1 MAAKQHVLIV
11 GGGIIGVTAALE
23 LRRRGYEVTL
33 IDPGPLPHPEASSTD
48 ISKMVRMDYGSDELY
63 MDWMEAGLPLW
74 REWNE
79 GWGEEL
85 YHEDG
90 FVIMAREEMRPG
102 EFEYD
107 SYRLLQE
114 RGYAPERLDSAALA
128 ARFPAWNEQVYVDGY
143 YNEVAGWAESGA
155 ALTRLIEAARA
166 AGVVLREGA
175 AMAELL
181 TDDGRVRGVVLGDGQ
196 TLAADTVIVAAGAWT
211 PVLLP
216 HLGDVMWVVGQP
228 VMHFQPAEPELF
240 ALPKFTGF
248 AADISHTGWYGFPL
262 NQGVVKIAN
271 HGEGV
276 RLDPRG
282 PKVVGAGEEARFREF
297 LRETFPAL
305 AEAPC
310 VKQRLCLYCDTWD
323 GHFWI
328 DHDRE
333 YPGLLVATGGSGH
346 AFKFAPLF
354 GGLIA
359 DVLEGRENR
368 YAARFAWRERGM
380 LGKEDA
386 RFMVE

>member
-1 MAAKQHVLIV
+1 MAAGQRILIV
-11 GGGIIGVTAALE
+11 GGGIMGVTAALE
-23 LRRRGYEVTL
+23 LRRRQANVTL

-48 ISKMVRMDYGSDELY
+48 ISKMVRMDYGSDALY
-63 MDWMEAGLPLW
+63 TEWMEEAFPRW
-74 REWNE
+74 RAWNE
-79 GWGEEL
+79 RWGEAL

-102 EFEYD
+102 GFEYD

-114 RGYAPERLDSAALA
+114 RGCAPERLDSESLA
-128 ARFPAWNEQVYVDGY
+128 ARFPAWNAAVYVDGY
-143 YNEVAGWAESGA
+143 YNALAGWAESGRV
-155 ALTRLIEAARA
+155 LTRLIEEARA

-175 AMAELL
+175 AMQDLL
-181 TDDGRVRGVVLGDGQ
+181 TDDGRVRGVVLSDGQ
-196 TLAADTVIVAAGAWT
+196 SLKADAVIVAAGAWT

-216 HLGDVMWVVGQP
+216 HLAEMMWVVGQP
-228 VMHFQPAEPELF
+228 VLHFQPAEPEPFSPPNF
-240 ALPKFTGF
+240 AGF
-248 AADISHTGWYGFPL
+248 AADISKTGWYGFPL
-262 NQGVVKIAN
+262 HEGVVKIAN

-282 PKVVGAGEEARFREF
+282 PKIVGAGEEARFREF
-297 LRETFPAL
+297 LRETFLAL
-305 AEAPC
+305 ADAPC

-346 AFKFAPLF
+346 AFKFAPVF
-354 GGLIA
+354 GELIA
-359 DVLEGRENR
+359 DVLEGRANR
-368 YAARFAWRERGM
+368 FADRFAWRERGE

>member
-1 MAAKQHVLIV
+1 MAAGQRILIV
-11 GGGIIGVTAALE
+11 GGGIMGVTAALE
-23 LRRRGYEVTL
+23 LRRRQANVTL

-63 MDWMEAGLPLW
+63 TEWMEETFPRW
-74 REWNE
+74 REWNAR
-79 GWGEEL
+79 WGEAL

-90 FVIMAREEMRPG
+90 FVIMTREEMRPG
-102 EFEYD
+102 GFEYE

-114 RGYAPERLDSAALA
+114 RGYQPERLGAGALA
-128 ARFPAWNEQVYVDGY
+128 ARFPAWNAANYVDGY
-143 YNEVAGWAESGA
+143 YNALAGWAESGNV
-155 ALTRLIEAARA
+155 LTRLIEEARA

-175 AMAELL
+175 AMRELL
-181 TDDGRVRGVVLGDGQ
+181 TDDGRVRGVVLSDGQ
-196 TLAADTVIVAAGAWT
+196 SLKADAVIVAAGAWT

-216 HLGDVMWVVGQP
+216 HLAEMMWVVGQP
-228 VMHFQPAEPELF
+228 VLHFQPADPEPF
-240 ALPKFTGF
+240 SLPKFTGF
-248 AADISHTGWYGFPL
+248 AADISNTGWYGFPL

-282 PKVVGAGEEARFREF
+282 PKIVGAGEEARFREF
-297 LRETFPAL
+297 LRETFPPL

-328 DHDRE
+328 ENDRE

-346 AFKFAPLF
+346 AFKFAPML

-359 DVLEGRENR
+359 DVLEGRANR
-368 YAARFAWRERGM
+368 YAERFAWRERGE

-386 RFMVE
+386 RFMEG